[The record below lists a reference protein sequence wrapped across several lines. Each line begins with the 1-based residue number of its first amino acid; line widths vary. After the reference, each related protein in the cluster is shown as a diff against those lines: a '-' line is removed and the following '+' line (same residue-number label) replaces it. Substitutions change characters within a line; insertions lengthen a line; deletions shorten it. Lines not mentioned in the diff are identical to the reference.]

1 METINKYESVF
12 LESPRDESGI
22 LLNRCFDIVNNKLIP
37 FAVNP
42 NHIDAFHTLYEIHA
56 QDPKNFPNELHSWAW
71 SVSATDGLVEQS
83 SNVISAERTN
93 SSIIQFID
101 VSKSVK
107 QANTLFGQL
116 LDGLYL
122 GCPLV
127 GDQVLFSF
135 TQDKHNLGILCRK
148 NILDIASGTIKINN
162 QQYSIPVYQYSPN
175 RALSINYPKCMLVD
189 TVDLGVPATYV
200 LRPEKNILNALYIAI
215 YMAFACHKYQ
225 QTDIYQAYDNWPELE
240 STFNEAIVKQYK
252 TNVLFNLKR
261 IINCSTAKTKQLLD
275 LFINFVQPFF
285 PEPLTQD
292 MITSPDVY
300 TKLIS
305 SLKDIYSSSEK
316 LNKFLHGILLINSNI
331 INDLTQ
337 DESLISSNTS
347 TSPSPNSGI
356 SSSSNSTYGSGLGSS
371 SSSTYGSGHSSTS
384 NPDSYSNNYANA
396 ASDDLA
402 ATYQKDR
409 TLYSYNNSSED
420 KSTTTQS
427 SSVNSATSSNSELYQ
442 HENKGQ
448 SAAVESS
455 TSNQKQFNEDS
466 ITQDEGPINNSQASG
481 HDDIRES
488 TVATEQSSDN
498 KPLETNSTLSSVE
511 LTHSNSDVNAPAQ
524 KGSTIQNS
532 TPTAN
537 NSLSSIPNDG
547 ASIEEVPSR
556 DAQLSNQEEISTQE
570 PTASAHNST
579 SLSASKNTIESTSKS
594 ENESNGESKGESL
607 SASVSESE
615 NDSLDDTKIV
625 KSKART
631 ILRLRPKEGKESDT
645 EKTAYQSLAL
655 NYVSHEINRTAEH
668 SLRAVCANLNGSFAS
683 ENIISPLLSQML
695 TCYLTV
701 MHHYRIPVLLLGP
714 YKDHIVSSF
723 TYGAYQQG
731 YNQILLSDSFKSME
745 FEHAL
750 KNCRR
755 FAMVDNLFSPGY
767 SDNVVPLSK
776 EHSELGIYLS
786 YPFYSD
792 IQLQPKS
799 IFAYAMPL
807 ISEFF
812 IVNDLLTRYPS
823 YQGST
828 LYFSTKDLVSSA
840 TLNDTCMA
848 DYSNLGLSQLVL
860 NRTKYIL
867 GATTELMHYSLNNKI
882 FEIPG
887 VEYNYDS
894 LMANISLL
902 FGLAPLSLCLGRCE
916 LLNEALENDLIF
928 TEIRENLKPFCS

>member
-12 LESPRDESGI
+12 LESSKDESSI
-22 LLNRCFDIVNNKLIP
+22 TLNRCFDIINNKLVP

-42 NHIDAFHTLYEIHA
+42 NHIDAFHTQSVIYA
-56 QDPKNFPNELHSWAW
+56 QDSKNFPNELKTWAW
-71 SVSATDGLVEQS
+71 TVSTTDNWN
-83 SNVISAERTN
+83 SNIVSAERTN

-122 GCPLV
+122 GSPLV
-127 GDQVLFSF
+127 CDQILFSF
-135 TQDKHNLGILCRK
+135 TQDKYNLGILCRK
-148 NILDIASGTIKINN
+148 NILDIESGTIKINN
-162 QQYSIPVYQYSPN
+162 QQYSIPVYQYYPN
-175 RALSINYPKCMLVD
+175 RALSNIYPKCMLVD
-189 TVDLGVPATYV
+189 TIDLGVPLTYV
-200 LRPEKNILNALYIAI
+200 LRPEKTILNALYKAI
-215 YMAFACHKYQ
+215 YMAFVCHKYQ
-225 QTDIYQAYDNWPELE
+225 KTDIYQAYDNWPELDN
-240 STFNEAIVKQYK
+240 TFNEAVLKQYK
-252 TNVLFNLKR
+252 TDVLFNLKR

-285 PEPLTQD
+285 PEPLTQE

-300 TKLIS
+300 NQLLS
-305 SLKDIYSSSEK
+305 SLKDIYNSSEK

-337 DESLISSNTS
+337 DEYLISSS
-347 TSPSPNSGI
+347 TSYSPNSGT
-356 SSSSNSTYGSGLGSS
+356 SSNSTYGSGHGSS
-371 SSSTYGSGHSSTS
+371 SSHDSSSNSSSG
-384 NPDSYSNNYANA
+384 SYSNNYVSA
-396 ASDDLA
+396 ASDDIA
-402 ATYQKDR
+402 ATYQNNR

-420 KSTTTQS
+420 KSTTPQS
-427 SSVNSATSSNSELYQ
+427 GDLNPATSGNTEPYK
-442 HENKGQ
+442 HEAHSQ
-448 SAAVESS
+448 SADFESS
-455 TSNQKQFNEDS
+455 TSNQEQFHEDS
-466 ITQDEGPINNSQASG
+466 ITQDEAPIDNSQASC

-488 TVATEQSSDN
+488 TAATEQSSDN
-498 KPLETNSTLSSVE
+498 KPTDTNSSLDSAV
-511 LTHSNSDVNAPAQ
+511 LTNSNSDVNAPAQ

-547 ASIEEVPSR
+547 ASIEKVPSR

-570 PTASAHNST
+570 PTASSPNST
-579 SLSASKNTIESTSKS
+579 SLSASKNTIESASKS
-594 ENESNGESKGESL
+594 EN
-607 SASVSESE
+607 E

-631 ILRLRPKEGKESDT
+631 ILRLRPKEGKESKESDT

-701 MHHYRIPVLLLGP
+701 MHHYRIPLLLLGP

-755 FAMVDNLFSPGY
+755 FAVVDNLFSPGY
-767 SDNVVPLSK
+767 SDNVMPLSK

-812 IVNDLLTRYPS
+812 IVNDLVTRYPS

-828 LYFSTKDLVSSA
+828 MYFSTKDLVSSA
-840 TLNDTCMA
+840 TLNDSCMA
-848 DYSNLGLSQLVL
+848 DYSKLGLSQLVL
-860 NRTKYIL
+860 NRIKYIL
-867 GATTELMHYSLNNKI
+867 GATTELMHYSLTNKI
-882 FEIPG
+882 FEMPG

-902 FGLAPLSLCLGRCE
+902 FGLAPLSLCLGRSE

>member
-22 LLNRCFDIVNNKLIP
+22 LLNRCFDIVNNKLVP

-42 NHIDAFHTLYEIHA
+42 NHIDAFHTLSEIHA

-71 SVSATDGLVEQS
+71 SVSATDEWVEQS

-175 RALSINYPKCMLVD
+175 RALSNIYPKCMLVD

-225 QTDIYQAYDNWPELE
+225 QTDIYQSYDNWPELD

-252 TNVLFNLKR
+252 TDVLFNLKR

-275 LFINFVQPFF
+275 LFINFVKPFF

-337 DESLISSNTS
+337 DESLISTS
-347 TSPSPNSGI
+347 TSTSPNSGI
-356 SSSSNSTYGSGLGSS
+356 SSSSNSTYGSGHGSTSS
-371 SSSTYGSGHSSTS
+371 SG
-384 NPDSYSNNYANA
+384 SYSNTYANA

-427 SSVNSATSSNSELYQ
+427 SSVNSATSSNADLYQ
-442 HENKGQ
+442 HENNGQ
-448 SAAVESS
+448 AAAVESS
-455 TSNQKQFNEDS
+455 TSNQEQFNEDR

-488 TVATEQSSDN
+488 TAATEQSSDN
-498 KPLETNSTLSSVE
+498 KPTDTNSSLDSAV
-511 LTHSNSDVNAPAQ
+511 LTNSNSDVNAPAQ

-532 TPTAN
+532 PPTAN

-547 ASIEEVPSR
+547 ASIEKVPSR

-570 PTASAHNST
+570 PTASSPNST

-607 SASVSESE
+607 SASVSE
-615 NDSLDDTKIV
+615 NDSLDDNKIV

-631 ILRLRPKEGKESDT
+631 ILRLRPKEGKESKESDT

-655 NYVSHEINRTAEH
+655 NYVSHDINRTAEH

-701 MHHYRIPVLLLGP
+701 MHHYRIPLLLLGP

-767 SDNVVPLSK
+767 SDNVMPLSK

-786 YPFYSD
+786 YPFYHD

-812 IVNDLLTRYPS
+812 IVNDLLTRYPC

-828 LYFSTKDLVSSA
+828 MYFSTKDLVSSA
-840 TLNDTCMA
+840 TLNDACMA
-848 DYSNLGLSQLVL
+848 DYSKLGLSQLVL

-867 GATTELMHYSLNNKI
+867 GATTELMHYSLNNNI
-882 FEIPG
+882 FEPTDT
-887 VEYNYDS
+887 EYTSDS

-916 LLNEALENDLIF
+916 LLNEALDNDLIF

>member
-1 METINKYESVF
+1 M
-12 LESPRDESGI
+12 
-22 LLNRCFDIVNNKLIP
+22 
-37 FAVNP
+37 
-42 NHIDAFHTLYEIHA
+42 
-56 QDPKNFPNELHSWAW
+56 
-71 SVSATDGLVEQS
+71 
-83 SNVISAERTN
+83 
-93 SSIIQFID
+93 
-101 VSKSVK
+101 
-107 QANTLFGQL
+107 
-116 LDGLYL
+116 
-122 GCPLV
+122 
-127 GDQVLFSF
+127 
-135 TQDKHNLGILCRK
+135 CRK
-148 NILDIASGTIKINN
+148 NILDITSGTIKINN

-175 RALSINYPKCMLVD
+175 RALINHYPKCMLVD

-215 YMAFACHKYQ
+215 FMAFACHKYQ
-225 QTDIYQAYDNWPELE
+225 KTDIYQSYDNWPELD

-261 IINCSTAKTKQLLD
+261 IINCSTTKTKQLLD

-337 DESLISSNTS
+337 DESLISSSTS
-347 TSPSPNSGI
+347 TSPNSGI
-356 SSSSNSTYGSGLGSS
+356 SSSSSS
-371 SSSTYGSGHSSTS
+371 SYGSGHGSTS
-384 NPDSYSNNYANA
+384 SSGSYSNTYANA

-420 KSTTTQS
+420 KSTTIQS

-442 HENKGQ
+442 HENNGQ

-455 TSNQKQFNEDS
+455 ISNQSPNTEN
-466 ITQDEGPINNSQASG
+466 ITQDEASIDNSQASG
-481 HDDIRES
+481 HDDISES

-498 KPLETNSTLSSVE
+498 KPSYTAE
-511 LTHSNSDVNAPAQ
+511 LTHSNSDVNTPAQ
-524 KGSTIQNS
+524 KVSDSPNS
-532 TPTAN
+532 SPTAN
-537 NSLSSIPNDG
+537 NSSSSNPNDG
-547 ASIEEVPSR
+547 ASAEEIPSR
-556 DAQLSNQEEISTQE
+556 DAQLSNHEETSTQE
-570 PTASAHNST
+570 PTASAPNST

-607 SASVSESE
+607 SASVSMSE
-615 NDSLDDTKIV
+615 NENENASLDDNKIV

-631 ILRLRPKEGKESDT
+631 ILRLRPKESKESDT

-745 FEHAL
+745 FEQAL

-755 FAMVDNLFSPGY
+755 FAVVDNLFSPGY
-767 SDNVVPLSK
+767 SDNVMPLSK

-812 IVNDLLTRYPS
+812 IVNDLVTRYPS

-828 LYFSTKDLVSSA
+828 MYFSTKDLVSSA
-840 TLNDTCMA
+840 TLTESCMK
-848 DYSNLGLSQLVL
+848 DYSKLGLSQLAL

-867 GATTELMHYSLNNKI
+867 GATTELMHYSLNNNI
-882 FEIPG
+882 FEPTDT
-887 VEYNYDS
+887 EYTSDS

-902 FGLAPLSLCLGRCE
+902 FGLAPLSLCLGRSE

>member
-1 METINKYESVF
+1 MENINKYESVF
-12 LESPRDESGI
+12 LEGTKDESGI
-22 LLNRCFDIVNNKLIP
+22 TLNRYFDIINNKLVP

-42 NHIDAFHTLYEIHA
+42 NYLDAFHTLSVIQA
-56 QDPKNFPNELHSWAW
+56 QDAKNFPGTLKSWAW
-71 SVSATDGLVEQS
+71 SVSSTDAWKANIVS
-83 SNVISAERTN
+83 VERTN

-101 VSKSVK
+101 VSKSIK

-122 GCPLV
+122 GLPLV
-127 GDQVLFSF
+127 CDQVLFSF

-148 NILDIASGTIKINN
+148 NILDIESGTIKINN

-175 RALSINYPKCMLVD
+175 RALNSNYGKCMLVD

-215 YMAFACHKYQ
+215 FMAFACHKYQ
-225 QTDIYQAYDNWPELE
+225 KTDIYQSYDNWPELD

-252 TNVLFNLKR
+252 TDVLFNLKR

-337 DESLISSNTS
+337 DESLISSS
-347 TSPSPNSGI
+347 T
-356 SSSSNSTYGSGLGSS
+356 SSSSNSTYGSG
-371 SSSTYGSGHSSTS
+371 HSSTS
-384 NPDSYSNNYANA
+384 SSGSYSNTYANA

-420 KSTTTQS
+420 KNTTSQS
-427 SSVNSATSSNSELYQ
+427 SSLNSATSSNSELYQ
-442 HENKGQ
+442 HENNGQ
-448 SAAVESS
+448 AAAVESS
-455 TSNQKQFNEDS
+455 NSNQSPNTES
-466 ITQDEGPINNSQASG
+466 ITQDEAPIDNSQDSSQY
-481 HDDIRES
+481 DISES

-498 KPLETNSTLSSVE
+498 KPSYTAE
-511 LTHSNSDVNAPAQ
+511 LTHINSDANSPAQ
-524 KGSTIQNS
+524 NDSASPNS
-532 TPTAN
+532 ASTAN
-537 NSLSSIPNDG
+537 NSFNSSDNDG
-547 ASIEEVPSR
+547 ASVEEESSP
-556 DAQLSNQEEISTQE
+556 DAKLSNHEELSTQD
-570 PTASAHNST
+570 PIASATNTT
-579 SLSASKNTIESTSKS
+579 SLSASE
-594 ENESNGESKGESL
+594 
-607 SASVSESE
+607 SESE
-615 NDSLDDTKIV
+615 SESASLDDTKIV

-655 NYVSHEINRTAEH
+655 NYVSHEINRTAEN

-695 TCYLTV
+695 ACYLTV

-755 FAMVDNLFSPGY
+755 FAVVDNLFSPGY
-767 SDNVVPLSK
+767 SDNVMPLSK

-812 IVNDLLTRYPS
+812 IVNDLVTRYPS

-828 LYFSTKDLVSSA
+828 MYFSTKDLVSSA
-840 TLNDTCMA
+840 TLNDACMA
-848 DYSNLGLSQLVL
+848 DYSKLGLSQLVL

-867 GATTELMHYSLNNKI
+867 GATTELMHYSLNNNV
-882 FEIPG
+882 FEPTDT
-887 VEYNYDS
+887 EYTYDS

-916 LLNEALENDLIF
+916 LLNEALDNDLIF
-928 TEIRENLKPFCS
+928 TEIRDNLKPFCS

>member
-22 LLNRCFDIVNNKLIP
+22 LLNRCFDIVNNKLVP

-42 NHIDAFHTLYEIHA
+42 NHIDAFHTLSEIHA

-71 SVSATDGLVEQS
+71 SVSATDEWVEQS

-189 TVDLGVPATYV
+189 TVDLGIPATYV

-225 QTDIYQAYDNWPELE
+225 KTDIYQAYDNWPELE
-240 STFNEAIVKQYK
+240 STFNEAIAKQYK

-285 PEPLTQD
+285 PEPLTPE

-300 TKLIS
+300 NQLLS

-337 DESLISSNTS
+337 DESLISSSTSTSQS

-356 SSSSNSTYGSGLGSS
+356 GSS
-371 SSSTYGSGHSSTS
+371 SSSSYGSGHGATSSS
-384 NPDSYSNNYANA
+384 GSYSNTYANA

-427 SSVNSATSSNSELYQ
+427 SSVNSATSSNADLYQ
-442 HENKGQ
+442 HENNGQ

-455 TSNQKQFNEDS
+455 NSNQSPNTES
-466 ITQDEGPINNSQASG
+466 ITQDEASIDNSQASG
-481 HDDIRES
+481 LDDIRES

-498 KPLETNSTLSSVE
+498 KPTDTNSSLDSAV
-511 LTHSNSDVNAPAQ
+511 LTNSNSDVNAPAH

-537 NSLSSIPNDG
+537 NSLSTIPNDG
-547 ASIEEVPSR
+547 ASIEELPSR

-570 PTASAHNST
+570 PIASAPNTT
-579 SLSASKNTIESTSKS
+579 SLSASTNTIENASKS
-594 ENESNGESKGESL
+594 ENESKGESKGESL
-607 SASVSESE
+607 SE

-631 ILRLRPKEGKESDT
+631 ILRLRPKEGKESKESDT

-655 NYVSHEINRTAEH
+655 NYVSHDINRTAEH

-701 MHHYRIPVLLLGP
+701 MHHYRIPLLLLGP

-755 FAMVDNLFSPGY
+755 FAVVDNLFSPGY
-767 SDNVVPLSK
+767 SDNVMPLSK

-812 IVNDLLTRYPS
+812 IVNDLVTRYPS

-828 LYFSTKDLVSSA
+828 MYFSTKDLVSSA
-840 TLNDTCMA
+840 TLNDACMA
-848 DYSNLGLSQLVL
+848 DYSKLGLSQLVL

-867 GATTELMHYSLNNKI
+867 GATTELMHYSLNNNV
-882 FEIPG
+882 FEPTDT
-887 VEYNYDS
+887 EYTYDS

-902 FGLAPLSLCLGRCE
+902 FGLAPLSLCLGRSE

>member
-12 LESPRDESGI
+12 LEGTKDESGI
-22 LLNRCFDIVNNKLIP
+22 TLNRYFDIINNKLVP

-42 NHIDAFHTLYEIHA
+42 NYLDAFHTRSVIYA
-56 QDPKNFPNELHSWAW
+56 QDSKNFPNELKTWAW
-71 SVSATDGLVEQS
+71 TVSSTDNWDEQS
-83 SNVISAERTN
+83 SNIISTERTN

-101 VSKSVK
+101 VSKSAT

-135 TQDKHNLGILCRK
+135 TQEKHNLGILCRK

-175 RALSINYPKCMLVD
+175 RALINHYPKCMLVD

-215 YMAFACHKYQ
+215 FMAFACHKYQ
-225 QTDIYQAYDNWPELE
+225 KTDIYQSYDNWPELD

-252 TNVLFNLKR
+252 TDVLFNLKR
-261 IINCSTAKTKQLLD
+261 IINCSTTKTKQLLD

-337 DESLISSNTS
+337 DESLISSS
-347 TSPSPNSGI
+347 TSPNSGI
-356 SSSSNSTYGSGLGSS
+356 SSSSNSTYGSGHGSSSSSSSS

-384 NPDSYSNNYANA
+384 SSGSYSNTYTNA
-396 ASDDLA
+396 ASDNLA

-409 TLYSYNNSSED
+409 TLYSYNNSSKD
-420 KSTTTQS
+420 KNTTSQS
-427 SSVNSATSSNSELYQ
+427 IPLNSATSGNSEPYQ
-442 HENKGQ
+442 HENNGQ
-448 SAAVESS
+448 AAAVESS
-455 TSNQKQFNEDS
+455 NSNQSPNTES
-466 ITQDEGPINNSQASG
+466 ITQDEAPIDNSQDSSQY
-481 HDDIRES
+481 DISES

-498 KPLETNSTLSSVE
+498 KPSYTAE
-511 LTHSNSDVNAPAQ
+511 LTHSNSDANSPAQ
-524 KGSTIQNS
+524 NDSASPNS
-532 TPTAN
+532 ASTAN
-537 NSLSSIPNDG
+537 NSFNSSDNDG
-547 ASIEEVPSR
+547 ASVEEESSP
-556 DAQLSNQEEISTQE
+556 DAKLSNHEELSTQD
-570 PTASAHNST
+570 PIASATNTT
-579 SLSASKNTIESTSKS
+579 SLSASE
-594 ENESNGESKGESL
+594 
-607 SASVSESE
+607 SESE
-615 NDSLDDTKIV
+615 SASLDDTKIV

-701 MHHYRIPVLLLGP
+701 VHHYRIPVLLLGP

-767 SDNVVPLSK
+767 SDNVMPLSK

-786 YPFYSD
+786 YPFYHD

-812 IVNDLLTRYPS
+812 IVNDLVTRYPS

-828 LYFSTKDLVSSA
+828 MYFSTKDLVSSA
-840 TLNDTCMA
+840 TLTESCMK
-848 DYSNLGLSQLVL
+848 DYSKLGLSQLVL

-867 GATTELMHYSLNNKI
+867 GATTELMHYSLNNNI
-882 FEIPG
+882 FEPTDT
-887 VEYNYDS
+887 EYTSDS

-916 LLNEALENDLIF
+916 LLNEALDNDLIF
-928 TEIRENLKPFCS
+928 TEIRDNLKPFCS

>member
-22 LLNRCFDIVNNKLIP
+22 LLNRCFDIVNNKLVP

-42 NHIDAFHTLYEIHA
+42 NHIDAFHTLSEIHA

-71 SVSATDGLVEQS
+71 SVSATDEWVEQS

-175 RALSINYPKCMLVD
+175 RALSNIYPKCMLVD

-225 QTDIYQAYDNWPELE
+225 KTDIYQAYDNWPELE
-240 STFNEAIVKQYK
+240 STFNEAIAKQYK

-261 IINCSTAKTKQLLD
+261 IINCSTTKTKQLLD

-285 PEPLTQD
+285 PEPLTPE

-300 TKLIS
+300 NQLLS

-337 DESLISSNTS
+337 DESLISSSTSQS

-356 SSSSNSTYGSGLGSS
+356 GSS
-371 SSSTYGSGHSSTS
+371 SSSSYGSGHGATSSS
-384 NPDSYSNNYANA
+384 GSYSNTYANA

-427 SSVNSATSSNSELYQ
+427 SSVNSATSSNADLYQ
-442 HENKGQ
+442 HENNGQ

-455 TSNQKQFNEDS
+455 NSNQSPNTES
-466 ITQDEGPINNSQASG
+466 ITQDEASIDNSQASG
-481 HDDIRES
+481 LDDIRES

-498 KPLETNSTLSSVE
+498 KPTDTNSSLDSAV
-511 LTHSNSDVNAPAQ
+511 LTNSNSDVNAPAH

-537 NSLSSIPNDG
+537 NSLSTIPNDG
-547 ASIEEVPSR
+547 ASIEELPSR

-570 PTASAHNST
+570 PIASAPNTT
-579 SLSASKNTIESTSKS
+579 SLSASTNTIENASKS
-594 ENESNGESKGESL
+594 ENESKGESKGESL
-607 SASVSESE
+607 SE

-631 ILRLRPKEGKESDT
+631 ILRLRPKEGKESKESDT

-655 NYVSHEINRTAEH
+655 NYVSHDINRTAEH

-701 MHHYRIPVLLLGP
+701 MHHYRIPLLLLGP

-767 SDNVVPLSK
+767 SDNVMPLSK

-812 IVNDLLTRYPS
+812 IVNDLVTRYPS

-828 LYFSTKDLVSSA
+828 MYFSTKELVSSA
-840 TLNDTCMA
+840 TLNDACMA
-848 DYSNLGLSQLVL
+848 DYSKLGLSQLVL

-867 GATTELMHYSLNNKI
+867 GATTELMHYSLNNNV
-882 FEIPG
+882 FEPTDT
-887 VEYNYDS
+887 EYTYDS

-902 FGLAPLSLCLGRCE
+902 FGLAPLSLCLGRSE

>member
-22 LLNRCFDIVNNKLIP
+22 LLNRCFDIVNNKLVP

-42 NHIDAFHTLYEIHA
+42 NHIDAFHTLSEIHA

-71 SVSATDGLVEQS
+71 SVSATDELVEQS
-83 SNVISAERTN
+83 SNVIRAERTN

-225 QTDIYQAYDNWPELE
+225 KTDIYQAYDNWPELE
-240 STFNEAIVKQYK
+240 STFNEAIAKQYK

-285 PEPLTQD
+285 PEPLTPE

-337 DESLISSNTS
+337 DESLISSSTSTSQS

-356 SSSSNSTYGSGLGSS
+356 GSS
-371 SSSTYGSGHSSTS
+371 SSSSYGSGHGATSSS
-384 NPDSYSNNYANA
+384 GSYSNTYANA

-427 SSVNSATSSNSELYQ
+427 SSVNSATSSNADLYQ
-442 HENKGQ
+442 HENNGQ

-455 TSNQKQFNEDS
+455 NSNQSPNTES
-466 ITQDEGPINNSQASG
+466 ITQDEASIDNSQASG
-481 HDDIRES
+481 LDDIRES

-498 KPLETNSTLSSVE
+498 KPTDTNSSLDSAV
-511 LTHSNSDVNAPAQ
+511 LTNSNSDVNAPAQ

-537 NSLSSIPNDG
+537 NSLSTIPNDG
-547 ASIEEVPSR
+547 ASIEELPSR

-570 PTASAHNST
+570 PIASAPNTT
-579 SLSASKNTIESTSKS
+579 SLSASTNTIENASKS
-594 ENESNGESKGESL
+594 ENESKGESKGESL
-607 SASVSESE
+607 SE

-631 ILRLRPKEGKESDT
+631 ILRLRPKEGKESKESDT

-701 MHHYRIPVLLLGP
+701 MHHYRIPLLLLGP

-755 FAMVDNLFSPGY
+755 FAVVDNLFSPGY
-767 SDNVVPLSK
+767 SDNVMPLSK

-812 IVNDLLTRYPS
+812 IVNDLVTRYPS

-828 LYFSTKDLVSSA
+828 MYFSTKDLVSSA
-840 TLNDTCMA
+840 TLNDACMA
-848 DYSNLGLSQLVL
+848 DYSKLGLSQLVL

-867 GATTELMHYSLNNKI
+867 GATTELMHYSLNNNV
-882 FEIPG
+882 FEPTDT
-887 VEYNYDS
+887 EYTYDS

-902 FGLAPLSLCLGRCE
+902 FGLAPLSLCLGRSE

>member
-22 LLNRCFDIVNNKLIP
+22 LLNRCFDIVNNKLVP

-42 NHIDAFHTLYEIHA
+42 NHIDAFHTLSEIHA

-71 SVSATDGLVEQS
+71 SVSATDEWVEQS

-175 RALSINYPKCMLVD
+175 RALSNIYPKCMLVD

-225 QTDIYQAYDNWPELE
+225 KTDIYQAYDNWPELE
-240 STFNEAIVKQYK
+240 STFNEAIAKQYK

-261 IINCSTAKTKQLLD
+261 IINCSTTKTKQLLD

-285 PEPLTQD
+285 PEPLTPE

-300 TKLIS
+300 NQLLS

-337 DESLISSNTS
+337 DESLISSSSSTSQS

-356 SSSSNSTYGSGLGSS
+356 GSS
-371 SSSTYGSGHSSTS
+371 SSSSYGSGHGSTS
-384 NPDSYSNNYANA
+384 SSGSYSNTYANA

-427 SSVNSATSSNSELYQ
+427 SSVNSATSSNADLYQ
-442 HENKGQ
+442 HENNGQ

-455 TSNQKQFNEDS
+455 NSNQSPNTES
-466 ITQDEGPINNSQASG
+466 ITQDEASIDNSQASG
-481 HDDIRES
+481 LDDIRES

-498 KPLETNSTLSSVE
+498 KPTDTNSSLDSAV
-511 LTHSNSDVNAPAQ
+511 LTNSNSDVNAPAH

-537 NSLSSIPNDG
+537 NSLSTIPNDG
-547 ASIEEVPSR
+547 ASIEELPSR

-570 PTASAHNST
+570 PIASAPNTT
-579 SLSASKNTIESTSKS
+579 SLSASTNTIENASKS
-594 ENESNGESKGESL
+594 ENESKGESKGESL
-607 SASVSESE
+607 SE

-631 ILRLRPKEGKESDT
+631 ILRLRPKEGKESKESDT

-655 NYVSHEINRTAEH
+655 NYVSHDINRTAEH

-701 MHHYRIPVLLLGP
+701 MHHYRIPLLLLGP

-767 SDNVVPLSK
+767 SDNVMPLSK

-812 IVNDLLTRYPS
+812 IVNDLVTRYPS

-828 LYFSTKDLVSSA
+828 MYFSTKDLVSSA
-840 TLNDTCMA
+840 TLNDACMA
-848 DYSNLGLSQLVL
+848 DYSKLGLSQLVL

-867 GATTELMHYSLNNKI
+867 GATTELMHYSLNNNV
-882 FEIPG
+882 FEPTDT
-887 VEYNYDS
+887 EYTYDS

-902 FGLAPLSLCLGRCE
+902 FGLAPLSLCLGRSE

>member
-22 LLNRCFDIVNNKLIP
+22 LLNRCFDIVNNKLVP

-42 NHIDAFHTLYEIHA
+42 NHIDAFHTLSEIHA

-71 SVSATDGLVEQS
+71 SVSATDELVEQS

-175 RALSINYPKCMLVD
+175 RALSNIYPKCMLVD

-225 QTDIYQAYDNWPELE
+225 QTDIYQAFDNWPELE
-240 STFNEAIVKQYK
+240 STFNEAILKQYK

-285 PEPLTQD
+285 PEPLTPE

-337 DESLISSNTS
+337 DESLISFSTSQSTSQSTS
-347 TSPSPNSGI
+347 TSTSTSTSPNSGI
-356 SSSSNSTYGSGLGSS
+356 SSSSNATC
-371 SSSTYGSGHSSTS
+371 GSGHSSS
-384 NPDSYSNNYANA
+384 YSSGSYSNTYANA

-409 TLYSYNNSSED
+409 TLYSYNNSSKD

-427 SSVNSATSSNSELYQ
+427 SSVNSATSGYAEPYQ
-442 HENKGQ
+442 HENNGQ
-448 SAAVESS
+448 AAAVESS
-455 TSNQKQFNEDS
+455 NSNQSPNTES
-466 ITQDEGPINNSQASG
+466 ITQDEAPIDNSQDSSQY
-481 HDDIRES
+481 DISES

-498 KPLETNSTLSSVE
+498 KPSYTAE
-511 LTHSNSDVNAPAQ
+511 LTHSNSDANSPAQ
-524 KGSTIQNS
+524 NDSASPNS
-532 TPTAN
+532 ASTAN
-537 NSLSSIPNDG
+537 NSFNSSDNDG
-547 ASIEEVPSR
+547 ASVEEESGP
-556 DAQLSNQEEISTQE
+556 DAKLSNHEELSTQE
-570 PTASAHNST
+570 PIASATNTT
-579 SLSASKNTIESTSKS
+579 SLSASE
-594 ENESNGESKGESL
+594 
-607 SASVSESE
+607 SESE
-615 NDSLDDTKIV
+615 SLDDSKIV

-645 EKTAYQSLAL
+645 EKTAYQSLAI
-655 NYVSHEINRTAEH
+655 NYVSHDINRTAEH

-701 MHHYRIPVLLLGP
+701 MHHYRIPLLLLGP

-745 FEHAL
+745 FEQAL

-767 SDNVVPLSK
+767 SDNVMPLSK

-786 YPFYSD
+786 YPFYHD
-792 IQLQPKS
+792 LQLQPKS

-828 LYFSTKDLVSSA
+828 MYFSTKDLVSSA
-840 TLNDTCMA
+840 TLTESCMK
-848 DYSNLGLSQLVL
+848 DYSKLGLSQLVL

-867 GATTELMHYSLNNKI
+867 GATTELMHYSLTNKI
-882 FEIPG
+882 FEMPG

-902 FGLAPLSLCLGRCE
+902 FGLAPLSLCLGRSE

>member
-12 LESPRDESGI
+12 LESPRDELGI
-22 LLNRCFDIVNNKLIP
+22 LLNRCFDIVNNKLVP

-42 NHIDAFHTLYEIHA
+42 NHIDAFHTLSVIHA

-71 SVSATDGLVEQS
+71 SVSATDEWVEQN

-175 RALSINYPKCMLVD
+175 RALSNIYPKCMLVD

-225 QTDIYQAYDNWPELE
+225 QTDIYQAFDNWPELD

-252 TNVLFNLKR
+252 TDVLFNLKR

-275 LFINFVQPFF
+275 LFINFVQPFV
-285 PEPLTQD
+285 PEPLTQY

-331 INDLTQ
+331 ITDLTQ
-337 DESLISSNTS
+337 DKSLI
-347 TSPSPNSGI
+347 
-356 SSSSNSTYGSGLGSS
+356 S

-384 NPDSYSNNYANA
+384 SSDSYSNAYANA

-420 KSTTTQS
+420 KNTTTQS
-427 SSVNSATSSNSELYQ
+427 GDLNPTTSSNTAPYQ
-442 HENKGQ
+442 HEAHSQ
-448 SAAVESS
+448 SADFESS
-455 TSNQKQFNEDS
+455 TTNQEPFNEDS
-466 ITQDEGPINNSQASG
+466 ITQDEATINNSQASG
-481 HDDIRES
+481 HDDILES
-488 TVATEQSSDN
+488 TAATEQSSNN
-498 KPLETNSTLSSVE
+498 KPTDTNSSLDSAALSN
-511 LTHSNSDVNAPAQ
+511 SNSDVNAPAQ
-524 KGSTIQNS
+524 KVSASPNS
-532 TPTAN
+532 IPTAN

-570 PTASAHNST
+570 PTASAPNST
-579 SLSASKNTIESTSKS
+579 SLSASKNTIESASKS
-594 ENESNGESKGESL
+594 ENESKGEIQ
-607 SASVSESE
+607 SESLNASMSE
-615 NDSLDDTKIV
+615 NESLDDTKIV

-631 ILRLRPKEGKESDT
+631 ILRLRPKEGKESKESDT

-655 NYVSHEINRTAEH
+655 NYVSHDINRTAEH

-745 FEHAL
+745 FEQAL

-755 FAMVDNLFSPGY
+755 FAMADNLFSPGY
-767 SDNVVPLSK
+767 SDNVMPLSK

-812 IVNDLLTRYPS
+812 IVNDLVTRYPS

-828 LYFSTKDLVSSA
+828 MYFSTKDLVSSA
-840 TLNDTCMA
+840 TLNDACMA
-848 DYSNLGLSQLVL
+848 DYSKLGLSQLVL

-867 GATTELMHYSLNNKI
+867 GATTELMHHSLNNKI
-882 FEIPG
+882 FDMPG

-928 TEIRENLKPFCS
+928 TEIRDNLKPFCS

>member
-22 LLNRCFDIVNNKLIP
+22 LLNRCFDIVNNKLVP

-42 NHIDAFHTLYEIHA
+42 NHIDAFHTLSEIHA

-71 SVSATDGLVEQS
+71 SVSATDEWVEQS

-175 RALSINYPKCMLVD
+175 RALSNIYPKCMLVD

-225 QTDIYQAYDNWPELE
+225 KTDIYQTYDNWPELE
-240 STFNEAIVKQYK
+240 STFNEAIAKQYK

-285 PEPLTQD
+285 PEPLTPE

-337 DESLISSNTS
+337 DESLISSSTS
-347 TSPSPNSGI
+347 TSTSPNSGI
-356 SSSSNSTYGSGLGSS
+356 SSSSSS
-371 SSSTYGSGHSSTS
+371 SSSSSYGSGHGSTS
-384 NPDSYSNNYANA
+384 SSGSYSNTYANA

-427 SSVNSATSSNSELYQ
+427 SSVNSATSGYAEPYQ
-442 HENKGQ
+442 HENNGQ
-448 SAAVESS
+448 AAAVESS
-455 TSNQKQFNEDS
+455 TSNQEPFNEDS

-488 TVATEQSSDN
+488 TAATEQSSDN
-498 KPLETNSTLSSVE
+498 KPTDTNSSLDSAV
-511 LTHSNSDVNAPAQ
+511 LTNSNSDVNAPAQ

-547 ASIEEVPSR
+547 ASIEKVPSR

-570 PTASAHNST
+570 PTAISPNST
-579 SLSASKNTIESTSKS
+579 SLSASKNTIESASKS
-594 ENESNGESKGESL
+594 EN
-607 SASVSESE
+607 E

-631 ILRLRPKEGKESDT
+631 ILRLRPKEGKESKESDT

-701 MHHYRIPVLLLGP
+701 MHHYRIPLLLLGP

-731 YNQILLSDSFKSME
+731 YNQILLSDCFKSME

-767 SDNVVPLSK
+767 SDNVMPLSK

-786 YPFYSD
+786 YPFYHD

-812 IVNDLLTRYPS
+812 IVNDLLTRYPC

-828 LYFSTKDLVSSA
+828 MYFSTKDLVSSA
-840 TLNDTCMA
+840 TLNDACMA
-848 DYSNLGLSQLVL
+848 DYSKLGLSQLVL

-867 GATTELMHYSLNNKI
+867 GATTELMHHSLNNNI
-882 FEIPG
+882 FEPKDT
-887 VEYNYDS
+887 EYTSDS

-916 LLNEALENDLIF
+916 LLNEALDNDLIF
-928 TEIRENLKPFCS
+928 TEIRDNLKPFCS

>member
-22 LLNRCFDIVNNKLIP
+22 LLNRCFDIVNNKLVP

-42 NHIDAFHTLYEIHA
+42 NHIDAFHTLSEIHA

-71 SVSATDGLVEQS
+71 SVSATDEWVEQS

-175 RALSINYPKCMLVD
+175 RALSNIYPKCMLVD

-225 QTDIYQAYDNWPELE
+225 KTDIYQAYDNWPELE
-240 STFNEAIVKQYK
+240 STFNEAIAKQYK

-300 TKLIS
+300 NQLLS

-337 DESLISSNTS
+337 DESLISTS
-347 TSPSPNSGI
+347 TSPNSGI
-356 SSSSNSTYGSGLGSS
+356 SSS

-384 NPDSYSNNYANA
+384 SSGSYSNTYTNA

-427 SSVNSATSSNSELYQ
+427 SSVNSATSGYAEPYQ
-442 HENKGQ
+442 HENNGQ
-448 SAAVESS
+448 AAAVESS
-455 TSNQKQFNEDS
+455 TSNQEPFNEDS

-488 TVATEQSSDN
+488 TAATEQSSDN
-498 KPLETNSTLSSVE
+498 KPTDTNSSLDSAV
-511 LTHSNSDVNAPAQ
+511 LTNSNSDVNAPAQ
-524 KGSTIQNS
+524 KVSTIQNS

-570 PTASAHNST
+570 PTASAPNST
-579 SLSASKNTIESTSKS
+579 SLSASKNTIENASKS
-594 ENESNGESKGESL
+594 ESL
-607 SASVSESE
+607 SASVSE

-631 ILRLRPKEGKESDT
+631 ILRLRPKEGKESKESDT

-745 FEHAL
+745 FEQAL

-767 SDNVVPLSK
+767 SDNVMPLSK

-812 IVNDLLTRYPS
+812 IVNDILTRYPS

-828 LYFSTKDLVSSA
+828 MYFSTKDLVSSA
-840 TLNDTCMA
+840 TLNDACMA
-848 DYSNLGLSQLVL
+848 DYSKLGLSQLVL

-867 GATTELMHYSLNNKI
+867 GATTELIHHSLNNNI
-882 FEIPG
+882 FEPTDT
-887 VEYNYDS
+887 EYTSDS

-928 TEIRENLKPFCS
+928 NEIRENLKPFCS

>member
-22 LLNRCFDIVNNKLIP
+22 LLNRCFDIVNNKLVP

-42 NHIDAFHTLYEIHA
+42 NHIDAFHTLSEIHA

-71 SVSATDGLVEQS
+71 SVSATDELVEQS

-175 RALSINYPKCMLVD
+175 RALSNIYPKCMLVD

-225 QTDIYQAYDNWPELE
+225 KTDIYQTYDNWPELE
-240 STFNEAIVKQYK
+240 STFNEAIAKQYK

-285 PEPLTQD
+285 PEPLTPE

-337 DESLISSNTS
+337 DESLISSSTS
-347 TSPSPNSGI
+347 TSTSPNSGI
-356 SSSSNSTYGSGLGSS
+356 SSSSNSTYGSGHGSS
-371 SSSTYGSGHSSTS
+371 SSSSSSYGSGHGSTS
-384 NPDSYSNNYANA
+384 SSGSYSNTYANA

-427 SSVNSATSSNSELYQ
+427 SSVNSATSGYAEPYQ
-442 HENKGQ
+442 HENNGQ
-448 SAAVESS
+448 AAAVESS
-455 TSNQKQFNEDS
+455 TSNQEPFNEDS

-488 TVATEQSSDN
+488 TAATEQSSDN
-498 KPLETNSTLSSVE
+498 KPTDTNSSLDSAV
-511 LTHSNSDVNAPAQ
+511 LTNSNSDVNAPAQ

-547 ASIEEVPSR
+547 ASIEKVPSR

-570 PTASAHNST
+570 PTAISPNST
-579 SLSASKNTIESTSKS
+579 SLSASKNTIESASKS
-594 ENESNGESKGESL
+594 EN
-607 SASVSESE
+607 E

-631 ILRLRPKEGKESDT
+631 ILRLRPKEGKESKESDT

-701 MHHYRIPVLLLGP
+701 MHHYRIPLLLLGP

-731 YNQILLSDSFKSME
+731 YNQILLSDCFKSME

-767 SDNVVPLSK
+767 SDNVMPLSK

-786 YPFYSD
+786 YPFYHD

-812 IVNDLLTRYPS
+812 IVNDLLTRYPC

-828 LYFSTKDLVSSA
+828 MYFSTKDLVSSA
-840 TLNDTCMA
+840 TLNDACMA
-848 DYSNLGLSQLVL
+848 DYSKLGLSQLVL

-867 GATTELMHYSLNNKI
+867 GATTELMHHSLNNNI
-882 FEIPG
+882 FEPKDT
-887 VEYNYDS
+887 EYTSDS

-916 LLNEALENDLIF
+916 LLNEALDNDLIF
-928 TEIRENLKPFCS
+928 TEIRDNLKPFCS

>member
-22 LLNRCFDIVNNKLIP
+22 LLNRCFDIVNNKLVP

-42 NHIDAFHTLYEIHA
+42 NHIDAFHTLSEIHA

-71 SVSATDGLVEQS
+71 NVSATDEWVEQS

-175 RALSINYPKCMLVD
+175 RALSNIYPKCMLVD

-225 QTDIYQAYDNWPELE
+225 KTDIYQSYDNWPELD

-252 TNVLFNLKR
+252 TDVLFNLKR

-275 LFINFVQPFF
+275 LFINFVKPFF
-285 PEPLTQD
+285 PEPLTPE

-331 INDLTQ
+331 INDLNQ
-337 DESLISSNTS
+337 DESLISSS

-356 SSSSNSTYGSGLGSS
+356 SSSSNATC
-371 SSSTYGSGHSSTS
+371 GSGHSSS
-384 NPDSYSNNYANA
+384 SSSGSYSNTSANA
-396 ASDDLA
+396 ASDNLA

-427 SSVNSATSSNSELYQ
+427 GVLTPATSSSSELY
-442 HENKGQ
+442 HHHDNGQ
-448 SAAVESS
+448 AVAVESS
-455 TSNQKQFNEDS
+455 TSNQEQFNEDS

-488 TVATEQSSDN
+488 TAATEQSSDN
-498 KPLETNSTLSSVE
+498 KPTDTNSSLDSAV
-511 LTHSNSDVNAPAQ
+511 LTNSNSDVNAPAQ

-547 ASIEEVPSR
+547 ASIEAVPSR

-570 PTASAHNST
+570 PTASEPNST
-579 SLSASKNTIESTSKS
+579 SLSASKNTIESTSK
-594 ENESNGESKGESL
+594 
-607 SASVSESE
+607 SE

-631 ILRLRPKEGKESDT
+631 ILRLRPKEGKESKESDT

-701 MHHYRIPVLLLGP
+701 MHHYRIPLLLLGP

-755 FAMVDNLFSPGY
+755 FAVVDNLFSPGY
-767 SDNVVPLSK
+767 SDNVMPLSK

-786 YPFYSD
+786 YPFYHD

-812 IVNDLLTRYPS
+812 IVNDLLTRYPC

-828 LYFSTKDLVSSA
+828 MYFSTKELVSSA
-840 TLNDTCMA
+840 TLNDSCMA
-848 DYSNLGLSQLVL
+848 DYSKLGLSQLVL
-860 NRTKYIL
+860 NRIKYIL
-867 GATTELMHYSLNNKI
+867 GATTELMHYSLNNNI
-882 FEIPG
+882 FEPTDT
-887 VEYNYDS
+887 EYTSDS

-902 FGLAPLSLCLGRCE
+902 FGLAPLSLCLGRSE

-928 TEIRENLKPFCS
+928 NEIRENLKPFCS

>member
-22 LLNRCFDIVNNKLIP
+22 LLNRCFDIVNNKLVP

-42 NHIDAFHTLYEIHA
+42 NHIDAFHTLSEIHA

-71 SVSATDGLVEQS
+71 SVSATDEWVEQS

-189 TVDLGVPATYV
+189 TVDLGIPATYV

-225 QTDIYQAYDNWPELE
+225 KTDIYQAYDNWPELE
-240 STFNEAIVKQYK
+240 STFNEAIAKQYK

-285 PEPLTQD
+285 PEPLTPE

-300 TKLIS
+300 NQLLS

-337 DESLISSNTS
+337 DESLISSSTS
-347 TSPSPNSGI
+347 TSQSTSPSPSPNSGI
-356 SSSSNSTYGSGLGSS
+356 GSS
-371 SSSTYGSGHSSTS
+371 SSSSYGSGHGATSSS
-384 NPDSYSNNYANA
+384 GSYSNTYANA

-427 SSVNSATSSNSELYQ
+427 SSVNSATSSNADLYQ
-442 HENKGQ
+442 HENNGQ
-448 SAAVESS
+448 AAAVESN
-455 TSNQKQFNEDS
+455 TSNQEQFNEDS

-488 TVATEQSSDN
+488 TAATEQSSDN
-498 KPLETNSTLSSVE
+498 KPTDTNSSLDSAV
-511 LTHSNSDVNAPAQ
+511 LTNSNSDVNAPAH

-547 ASIEEVPSR
+547 ASIEKVPSR

-570 PTASAHNST
+570 PTASAPNST
-579 SLSASKNTIESTSKS
+579 SLSASKNTIESASKS
-594 ENESNGESKGESL
+594 ENESNGESL
-607 SASVSESE
+607 SASVSENE
-615 NDSLDDTKIV
+615 SLDDTKIV

-631 ILRLRPKEGKESDT
+631 ILRLRPKESKESDT
-645 EKTAYQSLAL
+645 EKTAYQSLAF

-701 MHHYRIPVLLLGP
+701 MHHYRIPLLLLGP

-745 FEHAL
+745 FEQAL

-767 SDNVVPLSK
+767 SDNVMPLSK

-812 IVNDLLTRYPS
+812 IVNDLVTRYPS

-828 LYFSTKDLVSSA
+828 MYFSTKDLVSSA
-840 TLNDTCMA
+840 TLTESCMK
-848 DYSNLGLSQLVL
+848 DYSKLGLSQLVL

-867 GATTELMHYSLNNKI
+867 GATTELMHHSLNNNI
-882 FEIPG
+882 FEPKDT
-887 VEYNYDS
+887 EYTYDS

-902 FGLAPLSLCLGRCE
+902 FGLAPLSLCLGRSE
-916 LLNEALENDLIF
+916 LLNEALDNDLIF
-928 TEIRENLKPFCS
+928 TEIRDNLKPFCS

>member
-1 METINKYESVF
+1 MENINKYESVF
-12 LESPRDESGI
+12 LEGTKDESGI
-22 LLNRCFDIVNNKLIP
+22 TLNRYFDIINNKLVP

-42 NHIDAFHTLYEIHA
+42 NYLDAFHTLSVIQA
-56 QDPKNFPNELHSWAW
+56 QDAKNFPGTLKSWAW
-71 SVSATDGLVEQS
+71 IVSTSDAWKPNIVSV
-83 SNVISAERTN
+83 ERTN

-101 VSKSVK
+101 VSKSIK

-116 LDGLYL
+116 LDGFYL

-127 GDQVLFSF
+127 CDQVLFSF
-135 TQDKHNLGILCRK
+135 TQEKHNLGILCRK
-148 NILDIASGTIKINN
+148 NILDITSGTIKINN

-175 RALSINYPKCMLVD
+175 RALNSNYGKCMLVD

-225 QTDIYQAYDNWPELE
+225 KTDIYQSYDNWPELE
-240 STFNEAIVKQYK
+240 NTFNEAIVKQYK
-252 TNVLFNLKR
+252 TDVLFNLKR

-337 DESLISSNTS
+337 DESLISSS
-347 TSPSPNSGI
+347 T
-356 SSSSNSTYGSGLGSS
+356 SSSSNSTYGSG
-371 SSSTYGSGHSSTS
+371 HSSTS
-384 NPDSYSNNYANA
+384 SSGSYSNTYANA

-427 SSVNSATSSNSELYQ
+427 SSVNSATSGYAEPYQ
-442 HENKGQ
+442 HENNGQ
-448 SAAVESS
+448 AAAVESS
-455 TSNQKQFNEDS
+455 TSNQEPFNEDS

-488 TVATEQSSDN
+488 TAATEQSSDN
-498 KPLETNSTLSSVE
+498 KPTDTNSSLDSAV
-511 LTHSNSDVNAPAQ
+511 LTNSNSDANSPAQ
-524 KGSTIQNS
+524 NDSASPNS
-532 TPTAN
+532 ASTAN
-537 NSLSSIPNDG
+537 NSFNSSDNDG
-547 ASIEEVPSR
+547 ASIEEESNP
-556 DAQLSNQEEISTQE
+556 DAKLSNHEELSTQE
-570 PTASAHNST
+570 PIASATNTT
-579 SLSASKNTIESTSKS
+579 SLSASE
-594 ENESNGESKGESL
+594 
-607 SASVSESE
+607 SESA
-615 NDSLDDTKIV
+615 SLDDSKIV

-645 EKTAYQSLAL
+645 EKTAYQSLAI
-655 NYVSHEINRTAEH
+655 NYVSHDINRTAEH

-701 MHHYRIPVLLLGP
+701 MHHYRIPLLLLGP

-745 FEHAL
+745 FEQAL

-767 SDNVVPLSK
+767 SDNVMPLSK

-812 IVNDLLTRYPS
+812 IVNDLVTRYPS

-828 LYFSTKDLVSSA
+828 MYFSTKDLVSSA
-840 TLNDTCMA
+840 TLTESCMK
-848 DYSNLGLSQLVL
+848 DYSKLGLSQLVL

-867 GATTELMHYSLNNKI
+867 GATTELMHYSLNNNI
-882 FEIPG
+882 FEPTDT
-887 VEYNYDS
+887 EYTSDS
-894 LMANISLL
+894 MMANISLL
-902 FGLAPLSLCLGRCE
+902 FGMAPLSLCLGRSE
-916 LLNEALENDLIF
+916 LLNEALDNDLIF
-928 TEIRENLKPFCS
+928 TEIRDNLKPFCS

>member
-22 LLNRCFDIVNNKLIP
+22 LLNRCFDIVNNKLVP

-42 NHIDAFHTLYEIHA
+42 NHIDAFHTLSEIHA

-71 SVSATDGLVEQS
+71 SVSATDELVEQS
-83 SNVISAERTN
+83 SNVIRAERTN

-175 RALSINYPKCMLVD
+175 RALSNIYPKCMLVD

-225 QTDIYQAYDNWPELE
+225 KTDIYQAYDNWPELE
-240 STFNEAIVKQYK
+240 STFNEAIAKQYK

-285 PEPLTQD
+285 PEPLTPE

-337 DESLISSNTS
+337 DESLISSSTSQSTS
-347 TSPSPNSGI
+347 TSPNSGI
-356 SSSSNSTYGSGLGSS
+356 SSS

-384 NPDSYSNNYANA
+384 SSGSYSNTYANA
-396 ASDDLA
+396 VSDNLA

-420 KSTTTQS
+420 KNTTSQS
-427 SSVNSATSSNSELYQ
+427 SSLNSATSSNSELYQ
-442 HENKGQ
+442 HENNGQ
-448 SAAVESS
+448 AAAVESS
-455 TSNQKQFNEDS
+455 TYNQEPFNEDS
-466 ITQDEGPINNSQASG
+466 ITQDEAPINNSQASG

-488 TVATEQSSDN
+488 TAATEQSSDN

-547 ASIEEVPSR
+547 ASIEKVPSR

-570 PTASAHNST
+570 PTASSPNST
-579 SLSASKNTIESTSKS
+579 SLSASKNTIESASKS
-594 ENESNGESKGESL
+594 EN
-607 SASVSESE
+607 E

-631 ILRLRPKEGKESDT
+631 ILRLRPKEGKESKESDT

-655 NYVSHEINRTAEH
+655 NYVSHDINRTAEH

-714 YKDHIVSSF
+714 YKNHIVSSF

-767 SDNVVPLSK
+767 SDNVMPLSK

-812 IVNDLLTRYPS
+812 IVNDLLTRYPC

-828 LYFSTKDLVSSA
+828 MYFSTKELVSSA
-840 TLNDTCMA
+840 TLNDSCMA
-848 DYSNLGLSQLVL
+848 DYSKLGLSQLVL
-860 NRTKYIL
+860 NRIKYIL
-867 GATTELMHYSLNNKI
+867 GATTELMHYSLNNNI
-882 FEIPG
+882 FEPTDT
-887 VEYNYDS
+887 EYTSDS

-902 FGLAPLSLCLGRCE
+902 FGLAPLSLCLGRSE

-928 TEIRENLKPFCS
+928 NEIRENLKPFCS

>member
-22 LLNRCFDIVNNKLIP
+22 LLNRCFDIVNNKLVP

-42 NHIDAFHTLYEIHA
+42 NHIDAFHTLSEIHA

-71 SVSATDGLVEQS
+71 SVSATDEWVEQS

-175 RALSINYPKCMLVD
+175 RALSNIYPKCMLVD

-225 QTDIYQAYDNWPELE
+225 KTDIYQAYDNWPELE
-240 STFNEAIVKQYK
+240 STFNEAIAKQYK

-285 PEPLTQD
+285 PEPLTPE

-337 DESLISSNTS
+337 DESLISSSTSQSTS
-347 TSPSPNSGI
+347 TSPNSGI
-356 SSSSNSTYGSGLGSS
+356 SSS

-384 NPDSYSNNYANA
+384 SSGSYSNTYANA
-396 ASDDLA
+396 VSDNLA

-420 KSTTTQS
+420 KNTTSQS
-427 SSVNSATSSNSELYQ
+427 SSLNSATSSNSELYQ
-442 HENKGQ
+442 HENNGQ
-448 SAAVESS
+448 AAAVESS
-455 TSNQKQFNEDS
+455 TYNQEPFNEDS
-466 ITQDEGPINNSQASG
+466 ITQDEAPINNSQASG

-488 TVATEQSSDN
+488 TAATEQSSDN

-547 ASIEEVPSR
+547 ASIEKVPSR

-570 PTASAHNST
+570 PTASSPNST
-579 SLSASKNTIESTSKS
+579 SLSASKNTIESASK
-594 ENESNGESKGESL
+594 
-607 SASVSESE
+607 SESE
-615 NDSLDDTKIV
+615 NDRLDDTKIV

-631 ILRLRPKEGKESDT
+631 ILRLRPKEGKESKESDT

-655 NYVSHEINRTAEH
+655 NYVSHDINRTAEH

-767 SDNVVPLSK
+767 SDNVMPLSK

-786 YPFYSD
+786 YPFYHD

-812 IVNDLLTRYPS
+812 IVNDLLTRYPC

-828 LYFSTKDLVSSA
+828 MYFSTKELVSSA
-840 TLNDTCMA
+840 TLNDSCMA
-848 DYSNLGLSQLVL
+848 DYSKLGLSQLVL
-860 NRTKYIL
+860 NRIKYIL
-867 GATTELMHYSLNNKI
+867 GATTELMHYSLNNNI
-882 FEIPG
+882 FEPTDT
-887 VEYNYDS
+887 EYTSDS

-902 FGLAPLSLCLGRCE
+902 FGLAPLSLCLGRSE

-928 TEIRENLKPFCS
+928 NEIRENLKPFCS

>member
-22 LLNRCFDIVNNKLIP
+22 LLNRCFDIVNNKLVP

-42 NHIDAFHTLYEIHA
+42 NHIDAFHTLSEIHA

-71 SVSATDGLVEQS
+71 SVSATDEWVEQS

-175 RALSINYPKCMLVD
+175 RALSNIYPKCMLVD

-225 QTDIYQAYDNWPELE
+225 KTDIYQAYDNWPELE
-240 STFNEAIVKQYK
+240 STFNEAIAKQYK

-305 SLKDIYSSSEK
+305 SLKDTYSSSEK

-337 DESLISSNTS
+337 DESLISSS
-347 TSPSPNSGI
+347 TSQSTSPNSGI
-356 SSSSNSTYGSGLGSS
+356 RSSSN
-371 SSSTYGSGHSSTS
+371 STYGSGHSSTS
-384 NPDSYSNNYANA
+384 SSGSYSNTYANA

-427 SSVNSATSSNSELYQ
+427 SSVNSATSGYAEPYQ
-442 HENKGQ
+442 HENNGQ
-448 SAAVESS
+448 AAAVESS
-455 TSNQKQFNEDS
+455 TSNQEPFNEDS
-466 ITQDEGPINNSQASG
+466 ITQDEAPINNSKASG

-498 KPLETNSTLSSVE
+498 KPTDTNSSLDSAV
-511 LTHSNSDVNAPAQ
+511 LTNSNSDVNAPAQ

-547 ASIEEVPSR
+547 ASIEKVPSR

-570 PTASAHNST
+570 PTASAPNST
-579 SLSASKNTIESTSKS
+579 SLSASKNTIESASKS
-594 ENESNGESKGESL
+594 ENESNGESNGESL
-607 SASVSESE
+607 SASVSENE
-615 NDSLDDTKIV
+615 NENENASLDDNKIV

-631 ILRLRPKEGKESDT
+631 ILRLRPKEGKESKESDT

-695 TCYLTV
+695 ACYLTV

-714 YKDHIVSSF
+714 YKDHIMSSF

-767 SDNVVPLSK
+767 SDNVMPLSK

-786 YPFYSD
+786 YPFYHD

-840 TLNDTCMA
+840 TLNDACMA
-848 DYSNLGLSQLVL
+848 DYSKLGLSKLVL
-860 NRTKYIL
+860 NRIKYIL
-867 GATTELMHYSLNNKI
+867 GATTELMHYSLNNNI
-882 FEIPG
+882 FEPTDT
-887 VEYNYDS
+887 EYTSDS

-902 FGLAPLSLCLGRCE
+902 FGLAPLSLCLGRSE

-928 TEIRENLKPFCS
+928 NEIRDNLKPFCS

>member
-22 LLNRCFDIVNNKLIP
+22 LLNRCFDIVNNKLVP

-42 NHIDAFHTLYEIHA
+42 NHIDAFHTLSEIHA

-71 SVSATDGLVEQS
+71 SVSATDEWVEQS

-175 RALSINYPKCMLVD
+175 RALSNIYPKCMLVD

-225 QTDIYQAYDNWPELE
+225 KTDIYQTYDNWPELE
-240 STFNEAIVKQYK
+240 STFNEAIAKQYK

-285 PEPLTQD
+285 PEPLTPE

-337 DESLISSNTS
+337 DESLISSSTSTSQS

-356 SSSSNSTYGSGLGSS
+356 GSS
-371 SSSTYGSGHSSTS
+371 SSSSYGSGHGATSSS
-384 NPDSYSNNYANA
+384 GSYSNTYANA

-427 SSVNSATSSNSELYQ
+427 SSVNSATSSNADLYQ
-442 HENKGQ
+442 HENNGQ

-455 TSNQKQFNEDS
+455 NSNQSPNTES
-466 ITQDEGPINNSQASG
+466 ITQDEASIDNSQASG
-481 HDDIRES
+481 LDDIRES

-498 KPLETNSTLSSVE
+498 KPTDTNSSLDSAV
-511 LTHSNSDVNAPAQ
+511 LTNSNSDVNAPAH

-537 NSLSSIPNDG
+537 NSLSTIPNDG
-547 ASIEEVPSR
+547 ASIEELPSR

-570 PTASAHNST
+570 PIASAPNTT
-579 SLSASKNTIESTSKS
+579 SLSASTNTIENASKS
-594 ENESNGESKGESL
+594 ENESKGESKGESL
-607 SASVSESE
+607 SE

-631 ILRLRPKEGKESDT
+631 ILRLRPKEGKESKESDT

-655 NYVSHEINRTAEH
+655 NYVSHDINRTAEH

-701 MHHYRIPVLLLGP
+701 MHHYRIPLLLLGP

-755 FAMVDNLFSPGY
+755 FAVVDNLFSPGY
-767 SDNVVPLSK
+767 SDNVMPLSK

-786 YPFYSD
+786 YPFYHD

-812 IVNDLLTRYPS
+812 IVNDLLTRYPC

-828 LYFSTKDLVSSA
+828 MYFSTKELVSSA
-840 TLNDTCMA
+840 TLNDACMA
-848 DYSNLGLSQLVL
+848 DYSKLGLSQLVL

-867 GATTELMHYSLNNKI
+867 GATTELMHYSLNNNV
-882 FEIPG
+882 FEPTDT
-887 VEYNYDS
+887 EYTYDS

-902 FGLAPLSLCLGRCE
+902 FGLAPLSLCLGRSE

-928 TEIRENLKPFCS
+928 NEIRENLKPFCS

>member
-22 LLNRCFDIVNNKLIP
+22 LLNRCFDIVNNKLVP

-42 NHIDAFHTLYEIHA
+42 NHIDAFHTLSEIHA

-71 SVSATDGLVEQS
+71 SVSATDDWVEQS

-175 RALSINYPKCMLVD
+175 RALSNIYPKCMLVD
-189 TVDLGVPATYV
+189 TIDLGVPATYV

-225 QTDIYQAYDNWPELE
+225 QTDIYQAYDNWPELD

-252 TNVLFNLKR
+252 TDVLFNLKR

-285 PEPLTQD
+285 PEPLTPE

-300 TKLIS
+300 NQLLS

-331 INDLTQ
+331 INDITQ
-337 DESLISSNTS
+337 YESQISSSPTKSTS
-347 TSPSPNSGI
+347 PSPSPSPSPNSGI
-356 SSSSNSTYGSGLGSS
+356 SSSSNSS
-371 SSSTYGSGHSSTS
+371 SSSTYGSGHSSPS
-384 NPDSYSNNYANA
+384 SSGSYSNTYANA

-409 TLYSYNNSSED
+409 TLYSYNSSED

-427 SSVNSATSSNSELYQ
+427 SSVNSATSSNADLYQ

-448 SAAVESS
+448 VAAVESS
-455 TSNQKQFNEDS
+455 TSNQEPFNKDS
-466 ITQDEGPINNSQASG
+466 IAQDEDPVNNIQASG

-488 TVATEQSSDN
+488 TAATEQSSDN
-498 KPLETNSTLSSVE
+498 KPTDTNSSLDSAV
-511 LTHSNSDVNAPAQ
+511 LTNSNSDVNAPAQ

-556 DAQLSNQEEISTQE
+556 DAQLSNHEEISTQE
-570 PTASAHNST
+570 PTASEPNST
-579 SLSASKNTIESTSKS
+579 SLSASKNTID
-594 ENESNGESKGESL
+594 
-607 SASVSESE
+607 SASESE
-615 NDSLDDTKIV
+615 STSLDDTKIV

-631 ILRLRPKEGKESDT
+631 ILRLRPKESKEGKESKESDT

-695 TCYLTV
+695 SCYLTV

-786 YPFYSD
+786 YPFYHD

-848 DYSNLGLSQLVL
+848 DYSKLGLSQLVL

-882 FEIPG
+882 FEMPG

-902 FGLAPLSLCLGRCE
+902 FGLAPLSLCLGRSE
-916 LLNEALENDLIF
+916 MLNEALENDLIF

>member
-12 LESPRDESGI
+12 LEGTKDESGI
-22 LLNRCFDIVNNKLIP
+22 TLNRYFDIINNKLVP

-42 NHIDAFHTLYEIHA
+42 NHLDAFHTISVIQA
-56 QDPKNFPNELHSWAW
+56 QDAKNFPNELKTWAW
-71 SVSATDGLVEQS
+71 SVSTSDDWS
-83 SNVISAERTN
+83 SNIVSAERTN

-101 VSKSVK
+101 VSKSAT

-135 TQDKHNLGILCRK
+135 TQEKHNLGILCRK
-148 NILDIASGTIKINN
+148 NILDITSGTIKINN

-175 RALSINYPKCMLVD
+175 RALNSNYGKCMLVD

-215 YMAFACHKYQ
+215 YMAFVCHKYQ
-225 QTDIYQAYDNWPELE
+225 QTDIYQAYDNWPELD
-240 STFNEAIVKQYK
+240 STFNEAIAKQYK
-252 TNVLFNLKR
+252 TDVLFNLKR

-275 LFINFVQPFF
+275 LFINFLQPFF
-285 PEPLTQD
+285 PEPLTQE

-300 TKLIS
+300 NKLLS

-337 DESLISSNTS
+337 DESLISSS
-347 TSPSPNSGI
+347 TSHSTSYSPNSGT
-356 SSSSNSTYGSGLGSS
+356 SSNSTYGSGHGSS
-371 SSSTYGSGHSSTS
+371 SSHGSSSNS
-384 NPDSYSNNYANA
+384 SSGSYSNNYVSA
-396 ASDDLA
+396 ASDDIA
-402 ATYQKDR
+402 ATYQNNR
-409 TLYSYNNSSED
+409 TLYSYNNSNED

-427 SSVNSATSSNSELYQ
+427 VGLNSATSSNTEPYRYEAHS
-442 HENKGQ
+442 Q
-448 SAAVESS
+448 SAAVESI
-455 TSNQKQFNEDS
+455 TSNQEQFNKDS
-466 ITQDEGPINNSQASG
+466 ITQDEAPIDNSQASG
-481 HDDIRES
+481 HDDVRES
-488 TVATEQSSDN
+488 TAATEQSSDN
-498 KPLETNSTLSSVE
+498 KPTDTNSSFGSAA
-511 LTHSNSDVNAPAQ
+511 LTNSNTDINAPAQ
-524 KGSTIQNS
+524 KVSASPNS

-537 NSLSSIPNDG
+537 NSLSISPIDG
-547 ASIEEVPSR
+547 ASAEELQSS
-556 DAQLSNQEEISTQE
+556 DAQSSRNDQTSTKE
-570 PTASAHNST
+570 PIASAPNTNIFSANKSENKGDSD
-579 SLSASKNTIESTSKS
+579 SLSA
-594 ENESNGESKGESL
+594 
-607 SASVSESE
+607 SASVSESA
-615 NDSLDDTKIV
+615 SLDDTKIV

-631 ILRLRPKEGKESDT
+631 ILRLRPKEGKESKESDT

-655 NYVSHEINRTAEH
+655 NYVSHEINRTTEH

-755 FAMVDNLFSPGY
+755 CAMVDNLFSHGY
-767 SDNVVPLSK
+767 SDNVMPLSK
-776 EHSELGIYLS
+776 EHSELGIFLS
-786 YPFYSD
+786 YPFYHD

-828 LYFSTKDLVSSA
+828 MYFSTKDLVSSA
-840 TLNDTCMA
+840 TLNNACMA
-848 DYSNLGLSQLVL
+848 DYSKLGLSQLVL

-867 GATTELMHYSLNNKI
+867 GTTTELMHYSLTNKI
-882 FEIPG
+882 FDMPE
-887 VEYNYDS
+887 VEYSYDS

-902 FGLAPLSLCLGRCE
+902 FGLAPLSLCLGRSE

-928 TEIRENLKPFCS
+928 TEIRDNLKPFCS

>member
-22 LLNRCFDIVNNKLIP
+22 LLNRCFDIVNNKLVP

-42 NHIDAFHTLYEIHA
+42 NHIDAFHTLSEIHA

-71 SVSATDGLVEQS
+71 SVSATDEWVEQS

-135 TQDKHNLGILCRK
+135 NQDKHNLGILCRK

-175 RALSINYPKCMLVD
+175 RALNSNYGKCMLVD

-225 QTDIYQAYDNWPELE
+225 KTDIYQAYDNWPELE
-240 STFNEAIVKQYK
+240 STFNEAIAKQYK

-285 PEPLTQD
+285 PEPLSQD

-337 DESLISSNTS
+337 DESLISSSPTKS
-347 TSPSPNSGI
+347 TSLSPNSGI
-356 SSSSNSTYGSGLGSS
+356 SSS
-371 SSSTYGSGHSSTS
+371 SSSTYGSGHSSS
-384 NPDSYSNNYANA
+384 SGSYSNTYANA

-427 SSVNSATSSNSELYQ
+427 SSVNSATNGYAEPYQ
-442 HENKGQ
+442 HENNGQ
-448 SAAVESS
+448 AAAVESS
-455 TSNQKQFNEDS
+455 TSNQEPFNEDS

-488 TVATEQSSDN
+488 TAATEQSSDN
-498 KPLETNSTLSSVE
+498 KPTDTNSSLDSAV
-511 LTHSNSDVNAPAQ
+511 LTNSNSDVNAPAQ

-547 ASIEEVPSR
+547 ASIEKVPSR

-570 PTASAHNST
+570 PTASSPNST
-579 SLSASKNTIESTSKS
+579 SLSASKNTIESASKS
-594 ENESNGESKGESL
+594 EN
-607 SASVSESE
+607 E

-631 ILRLRPKEGKESDT
+631 ILRLRPKEGKESKESDT
-645 EKTAYQSLAL
+645 EKTAYQSLAI
-655 NYVSHEINRTAEH
+655 NYVSHDINRTAEH

-701 MHHYRIPVLLLGP
+701 MHHYRIPLLLLGP

-745 FEHAL
+745 FEQAL

-755 FAMVDNLFSPGY
+755 FAVVDNLFSPGY
-767 SDNVVPLSK
+767 SDNVMPLSK

-812 IVNDLLTRYPS
+812 IVNDLVTRYPC

-828 LYFSTKDLVSSA
+828 MYFSTKELVSSA
-840 TLNDTCMA
+840 TLNDACMA
-848 DYSNLGLSQLVL
+848 DYSKLGLSQLVL

-867 GATTELMHYSLNNKI
+867 GATTELMHYSLNNNI
-882 FEIPG
+882 FEPTDT
-887 VEYNYDS
+887 EYTSDS

-902 FGLAPLSLCLGRCE
+902 FGLAPLSLSLGRSE

-928 TEIRENLKPFCS
+928 TEIRDNLKPFCS

>member
-22 LLNRCFDIVNNKLIP
+22 LLNRCFDIVNNKLVP

-42 NHIDAFHTLYEIHA
+42 NHIDAFHTLSEIHA

-71 SVSATDGLVEQS
+71 SVSATDEWVEQS

-175 RALSINYPKCMLVD
+175 RALSNIYPKCMLVD

-225 QTDIYQAYDNWPELE
+225 KTDIYQAYDNWPELE
-240 STFNEAIVKQYK
+240 STFNEAIAKQYK

-261 IINCSTAKTKQLLD
+261 IINCYTAKTKQLLD

-305 SLKDIYSSSEK
+305 SLKDTYSSSEK

-337 DESLISSNTS
+337 DESLISSS
-347 TSPSPNSGI
+347 TSQSTSPNSGI
-356 SSSSNSTYGSGLGSS
+356 RSSSN
-371 SSSTYGSGHSSTS
+371 STYGSGHSSTS
-384 NPDSYSNNYANA
+384 SSGSYSNTYANA

-427 SSVNSATSSNSELYQ
+427 SSVNSATSGYAEPYQ
-442 HENKGQ
+442 HENNGQ
-448 SAAVESS
+448 AAAVESS
-455 TSNQKQFNEDS
+455 TSNQEPFNEDS
-466 ITQDEGPINNSQASG
+466 ITQDEAPINNSKASG

-498 KPLETNSTLSSVE
+498 KPTDTNSSLDSAV
-511 LTHSNSDVNAPAQ
+511 LTNSNSDVNAPAQ

-547 ASIEEVPSR
+547 ASIEKVPSR

-570 PTASAHNST
+570 PTASAPNST
-579 SLSASKNTIESTSKS
+579 SLSASKNTIESASKS
-594 ENESNGESKGESL
+594 ENESNGESNGESL
-607 SASVSESE
+607 SASVSENE
-615 NDSLDDTKIV
+615 NENASLDDNKIV

-631 ILRLRPKEGKESDT
+631 ILRLRPKEGKESKESDT

-695 TCYLTV
+695 ACYLTV

-714 YKDHIVSSF
+714 YKDHIMSSF

-767 SDNVVPLSK
+767 SDNVMPLSK

-786 YPFYSD
+786 YPFYHD

-840 TLNDTCMA
+840 TLNDACMA
-848 DYSNLGLSQLVL
+848 DYSKLGLSKLVL
-860 NRTKYIL
+860 NRIKYIL
-867 GATTELMHYSLNNKI
+867 GATTELMHYSLNNNI
-882 FEIPG
+882 FEPTDT
-887 VEYNYDS
+887 EYTSDS

-902 FGLAPLSLCLGRCE
+902 FGLAPLSLCLGRSE

-928 TEIRENLKPFCS
+928 NEIRDNLKPFCS

>member
-22 LLNRCFDIVNNKLIP
+22 LLNRCFDIVNNKLVP

-42 NHIDAFHTLYEIHA
+42 NHIDAFHTLSEIHA

-71 SVSATDGLVEQS
+71 SVSATDEWVEQS

-175 RALSINYPKCMLVD
+175 RALSNIYPKCMLVD

-225 QTDIYQAYDNWPELE
+225 QTDIYQSYDNWPELD

-252 TNVLFNLKR
+252 TDVLFNLKR

-275 LFINFVQPFF
+275 LFINFVKPFF

-337 DESLISSNTS
+337 DESLISS
-347 TSPSPNSGI
+347 SPTQSNSPNSGL
-356 SSSSNSTYGSGLGSS
+356 SSSSNSTYGSGHGSASS
-371 SSSTYGSGHSSTS
+371 SG
-384 NPDSYSNNYANA
+384 SYSNTYANA
-396 ASDDLA
+396 ASDNLA

-420 KSTTTQS
+420 KSSTTQS
-427 SSVNSATSSNSELYQ
+427 SSVNSATSSNADLYQ
-442 HENKGQ
+442 HENNGQ

-455 TSNQKQFNEDS
+455 TYNQEPFNEDS

-488 TVATEQSSDN
+488 TAATEQSSDN
-498 KPLETNSTLSSVE
+498 KPTDTNSSLDSAV
-511 LTHSNSDVNAPAQ
+511 LTNSNSDVNAPAQ

-547 ASIEEVPSR
+547 ASIEKVPSR

-570 PTASAHNST
+570 PTASSPNST
-579 SLSASKNTIESTSKS
+579 SLSASKNTIESASKS
-594 ENESNGESKGESL
+594 ENESKGESKGESL
-607 SASVSESE
+607 SASVSE

-631 ILRLRPKEGKESDT
+631 ILRLRPKEGKESKESDT

-767 SDNVVPLSK
+767 SDNVMPLSK

-812 IVNDLLTRYPS
+812 IVNDLVTRYPS

-828 LYFSTKDLVSSA
+828 MYFSTKELVSSA
-840 TLNDTCMA
+840 TLNDACMA
-848 DYSNLGLSQLVL
+848 DYSKLGLSQLVL

-867 GATTELMHYSLNNKI
+867 GATTELMHHSLNNNI
-882 FEIPG
+882 FEPKDT
-887 VEYNYDS
+887 EYTYDS

-902 FGLAPLSLCLGRCE
+902 FGLAPLSLCLGRSE

-928 TEIRENLKPFCS
+928 NEIRDNLKPFCS

>member
-22 LLNRCFDIVNNKLIP
+22 LLNRCFDIVNNKLVP

-42 NHIDAFHTLYEIHA
+42 NHIDAFHTLSEIHA

-71 SVSATDGLVEQS
+71 SVSATDELVEQS
-83 SNVISAERTN
+83 SNVIRAERTN

-175 RALSINYPKCMLVD
+175 RALSNIYPKCMLVD

-225 QTDIYQAYDNWPELE
+225 KTDIYQAYDNWPELE
-240 STFNEAIVKQYK
+240 STFNEAIAKQYK

-285 PEPLTQD
+285 PEPLTPE

-300 TKLIS
+300 NQLLS

-337 DESLISSNTS
+337 DESLISSSTSQSTS
-347 TSPSPNSGI
+347 TSPNSGI
-356 SSSSNSTYGSGLGSS
+356 SSSSS
-371 SSSTYGSGHSSTS
+371 YGSGHGSTS
-384 NPDSYSNNYANA
+384 SSGSYSNTYANA

-427 SSVNSATSSNSELYQ
+427 SSVNSATNGYAEPYQ
-442 HENKGQ
+442 HENNGQ
-448 SAAVESS
+448 AAAVESS
-455 TSNQKQFNEDS
+455 TSNQEPFNEDS

-488 TVATEQSSDN
+488 TAATEQSSDN
-498 KPLETNSTLSSVE
+498 KPTDTNSSLDSAV
-511 LTHSNSDVNAPAQ
+511 LTNSNSDVNAPAQ

-547 ASIEEVPSR
+547 ASIEKVPSR

-570 PTASAHNST
+570 PTASSPNST
-579 SLSASKNTIESTSKS
+579 SLSASKNTIESASKS
-594 ENESNGESKGESL
+594 EN
-607 SASVSESE
+607 E

-631 ILRLRPKEGKESDT
+631 ILRLRPKEGKESKESDT

-701 MHHYRIPVLLLGP
+701 MHHYRIPLLLLGP

-755 FAMVDNLFSPGY
+755 FAVVDNLFSPGY
-767 SDNVVPLSK
+767 SDNVMPLSK

-786 YPFYSD
+786 YPFYHD

-812 IVNDLLTRYPS
+812 IVNDLLTRYPC

-828 LYFSTKDLVSSA
+828 MYFSTKELVSSA
-840 TLNDTCMA
+840 TLNDACMA
-848 DYSNLGLSQLVL
+848 DYSKLGLSQLVL

-867 GATTELMHYSLNNKI
+867 GATTELMHYSLNNNV
-882 FEIPG
+882 FEPTDT
-887 VEYNYDS
+887 EYTYDS

-902 FGLAPLSLCLGRCE
+902 FGLAPLSLCLGRSE

>member
-22 LLNRCFDIVNNKLIP
+22 LLNRCFDIVNNKLVP

-42 NHIDAFHTLYEIHA
+42 NHIDAFHTLSEIHA

-71 SVSATDGLVEQS
+71 SVSATDELVEQS
-83 SNVISAERTN
+83 SNVIRAERTN

-175 RALSINYPKCMLVD
+175 RALSNIYPKCMLVD

-225 QTDIYQAYDNWPELE
+225 KTDIYQAYDNWPELE
-240 STFNEAIVKQYK
+240 STFNEAIAKQYK

-285 PEPLTQD
+285 PEPLTPE

-337 DESLISSNTS
+337 DESLISSSTSTSQS

-356 SSSSNSTYGSGLGSS
+356 GSS
-371 SSSTYGSGHSSTS
+371 SSSSYGSGHGATSSS
-384 NPDSYSNNYANA
+384 GSYSNTYANA

-427 SSVNSATSSNSELYQ
+427 SSVNSATSSNADLYQ
-442 HENKGQ
+442 HENNGQ

-455 TSNQKQFNEDS
+455 NSNQSPNTES
-466 ITQDEGPINNSQASG
+466 ITQDEASIDNSQASG
-481 HDDIRES
+481 LDDIRES

-498 KPLETNSTLSSVE
+498 KPTDTNSSLDSAV
-511 LTHSNSDVNAPAQ
+511 LTNSNSDVNAPAH

-537 NSLSSIPNDG
+537 NSLSTIPNDG
-547 ASIEEVPSR
+547 ASIEELPSR

-570 PTASAHNST
+570 PIASAPNTT
-579 SLSASKNTIESTSKS
+579 SLSASTNTIENASKS
-594 ENESNGESKGESL
+594 ENESKGESKGESL
-607 SASVSESE
+607 SE

-631 ILRLRPKEGKESDT
+631 ILRLRPKEGKESKESDT

-655 NYVSHEINRTAEH
+655 NYVSHDINRTAEH

-701 MHHYRIPVLLLGP
+701 MHHYRIPLLLLGP

-767 SDNVVPLSK
+767 SDNVMPLSK

-812 IVNDLLTRYPS
+812 IVNDLVTRYPS

-828 LYFSTKDLVSSA
+828 MYFSTKDLVSSA
-840 TLNDTCMA
+840 TLNDACMA
-848 DYSNLGLSQLVL
+848 DYSKLGLSQLVL

-867 GATTELMHYSLNNKI
+867 GATTELMHYSLNNNV
-882 FEIPG
+882 FEPTDT
-887 VEYNYDS
+887 EYTYDS

-902 FGLAPLSLCLGRCE
+902 FGLAPLSLCLGRSE

>member
-22 LLNRCFDIVNNKLIP
+22 LLNRCFDIVNNKLVP

-42 NHIDAFHTLYEIHA
+42 NHIDAFHTLSEIHA

-71 SVSATDGLVEQS
+71 SVSATDEWVEQS

-189 TVDLGVPATYV
+189 TVDLGIPATYV

-225 QTDIYQAYDNWPELE
+225 KTDIYQAYDNWPELE
-240 STFNEAIVKQYK
+240 STFNEAIAKQYK

-285 PEPLTQD
+285 PEPLTPE

-300 TKLIS
+300 NQLLS

-337 DESLISSNTS
+337 DESLISSSTSTSQS

-356 SSSSNSTYGSGLGSS
+356 GSS
-371 SSSTYGSGHSSTS
+371 SSSSYGSGHGATSSS
-384 NPDSYSNNYANA
+384 GSYSNTYANA

-427 SSVNSATSSNSELYQ
+427 SSVNSATSSNADLYQ
-442 HENKGQ
+442 HENNGQ

-455 TSNQKQFNEDS
+455 NSNQSPNTES
-466 ITQDEGPINNSQASG
+466 ITQDEASIDNSQASG
-481 HDDIRES
+481 LDDIRES

-498 KPLETNSTLSSVE
+498 KPTDTNSSLDSAV
-511 LTHSNSDVNAPAQ
+511 LTNSNSDVNAPAH

-537 NSLSSIPNDG
+537 NSLSTIPNDG
-547 ASIEEVPSR
+547 ASIEELPSR

-570 PTASAHNST
+570 PIASAPNTT
-579 SLSASKNTIESTSKS
+579 SLSASTNTIENASKS
-594 ENESNGESKGESL
+594 ENESKGESKGESL
-607 SASVSESE
+607 SE

-631 ILRLRPKEGKESDT
+631 ILRLRPKEGKESKESDT

-655 NYVSHEINRTAEH
+655 NYVSHDINRTAEH

-701 MHHYRIPVLLLGP
+701 MHHYRIPLLLLGP

-767 SDNVVPLSK
+767 SDNVMPLSK

-812 IVNDLLTRYPS
+812 IVNDLVTRYPS

-828 LYFSTKDLVSSA
+828 MYFSTKDLVSSA
-840 TLNDTCMA
+840 TLNDACMA
-848 DYSNLGLSQLVL
+848 DYSKLGLSQLVL

-867 GATTELMHYSLNNKI
+867 GATTELMHYSLNNNV
-882 FEIPG
+882 FEPTDT
-887 VEYNYDS
+887 EYTYDS

-902 FGLAPLSLCLGRCE
+902 FGLAPLSLCLGRSE

>member
-22 LLNRCFDIVNNKLIP
+22 LLNRCFDIVNNKLVP

-42 NHIDAFHTLYEIHA
+42 NHIDAFHTLSEIHA

-71 SVSATDGLVEQS
+71 SVSATDEWVEQS

-175 RALSINYPKCMLVD
+175 RALSNIYPKCMLVD

-225 QTDIYQAYDNWPELE
+225 QTDIYQSYDNWPELD

-252 TNVLFNLKR
+252 TDVLFNLKR

-275 LFINFVQPFF
+275 LFINFVKPFF

-337 DESLISSNTS
+337 DESLISS
-347 TSPSPNSGI
+347 SPTQSNSPNSGL
-356 SSSSNSTYGSGLGSS
+356 SSSSNSTYGSGHGSASS
-371 SSSTYGSGHSSTS
+371 SG
-384 NPDSYSNNYANA
+384 SYSNTYANA
-396 ASDDLA
+396 ASDNLA

-420 KSTTTQS
+420 KSSTTQS
-427 SSVNSATSSNSELYQ
+427 SSVNSATSSNADLYQ
-442 HENKGQ
+442 HENNGQ

-455 TSNQKQFNEDS
+455 TYNQEPFNEDS

-488 TVATEQSSDN
+488 TAATEQSSDN
-498 KPLETNSTLSSVE
+498 KPTDTNSSLDSAV
-511 LTHSNSDVNAPAQ
+511 LTNSNSDVNAPAQ

-532 TPTAN
+532 TPTN

-547 ASIEEVPSR
+547 ASIEKVPSH

-570 PTASAHNST
+570 PTASSPNST

-607 SASVSESE
+607 SASVSE
-615 NDSLDDTKIV
+615 NDSLDDNKIV

-631 ILRLRPKEGKESDT
+631 ILRLRPKEGKESKESKESDT
-645 EKTAYQSLAL
+645 EKTAYQSLAF
-655 NYVSHEINRTAEH
+655 NYVSHDINRTAEH

-695 TCYLTV
+695 SCYLTV

-731 YNQILLSDSFKSME
+731 YNQILLSDCFKSME

-767 SDNVVPLSK
+767 SDNVMPLSK

-786 YPFYSD
+786 YPFYHD

-812 IVNDLLTRYPS
+812 IVNDLVTRYPS

-828 LYFSTKDLVSSA
+828 MYFSTKDLVSSA
-840 TLNDTCMA
+840 TLNDACMA
-848 DYSNLGLSQLVL
+848 DYSKLGLSQLVL

-867 GATTELMHYSLNNKI
+867 GATTELMHHSLNNKI
-882 FEIPG
+882 FEMPG
-887 VEYNYDS
+887 VEYNYAS

>member
-22 LLNRCFDIVNNKLIP
+22 LLNRCFDIVNNKLVP
-37 FAVNP
+37 FVVNP
-42 NHIDAFHTLYEIHA
+42 NHIDAFHTLSVIHA

-71 SVSATDGLVEQS
+71 SVSATDEWVEQN

-175 RALSINYPKCMLVD
+175 RALSNIYPKCMLVD

-225 QTDIYQAYDNWPELE
+225 QTDIYQSYDNWPELD
-240 STFNEAIVKQYK
+240 STFNEAIAKQYK
-252 TNVLFNLKR
+252 TDVLFNLKR

-275 LFINFVQPFF
+275 LFINFVKPFF

-337 DESLISSNTS
+337 DESLISS
-347 TSPSPNSGI
+347 SPTQSNSPNSGL
-356 SSSSNSTYGSGLGSS
+356 SSSSNSTYGSGHGSASS
-371 SSSTYGSGHSSTS
+371 SG
-384 NPDSYSNNYANA
+384 SYSNTYANA
-396 ASDDLA
+396 ASDNLA

-420 KSTTTQS
+420 KSSTTQS
-427 SSVNSATSSNSELYQ
+427 SSVNSATSSNADLYQ
-442 HENKGQ
+442 HENNGQ

-455 TSNQKQFNEDS
+455 TYNQEPFNEDS

-481 HDDIRES
+481 LDDIRES
-488 TVATEQSSDN
+488 TAATEQSSDN
-498 KPLETNSTLSSVE
+498 KPTDTNSSLDSAV
-511 LTHSNSDVNAPAQ
+511 LTNSNSDVNAPAQ

-532 TPTAN
+532 PPTAN

-570 PTASAHNST
+570 PTASEPNST

-607 SASVSESE
+607 SASVSE
-615 NDSLDDTKIV
+615 NDSLDDNKIV

-631 ILRLRPKEGKESDT
+631 ILRLRPKEGKESKESDT

-655 NYVSHEINRTAEH
+655 NYVSHDINRTAEH

-701 MHHYRIPVLLLGP
+701 MHHYRIPLLLLGP

-767 SDNVVPLSK
+767 SDNVMPLSK

-812 IVNDLLTRYPS
+812 IVNDLVTRYPS

-828 LYFSTKDLVSSA
+828 MYFSTKDLVSSA
-840 TLNDTCMA
+840 TLNYACMA
-848 DYSNLGLSQLVL
+848 DYSKLGLSQLVL

-867 GATTELMHYSLNNKI
+867 GATTELMHYSLNNNI
-882 FEIPG
+882 FEPTDT
-887 VEYNYDS
+887 EYTSDS

-902 FGLAPLSLCLGRCE
+902 FGLAPLSLCLGRSE

-928 TEIRENLKPFCS
+928 TEIRDNLKPFCS

>member
-22 LLNRCFDIVNNKLIP
+22 LLNRCFDIVNNKLVP

-42 NHIDAFHTLYEIHA
+42 NHIDAFHTLSEIHA

-71 SVSATDGLVEQS
+71 SVSATDEWVEQS

-175 RALSINYPKCMLVD
+175 RALSNIYPKCMLVD

-225 QTDIYQAYDNWPELE
+225 QTDIYQSYDNWPELD

-252 TNVLFNLKR
+252 TDVLFNLKR

-275 LFINFVQPFF
+275 LFINFVKPFF

-337 DESLISSNTS
+337 DESLISS
-347 TSPSPNSGI
+347 SPTQSNSPNSGL
-356 SSSSNSTYGSGLGSS
+356 SSSSNSTYGSGHGSASS
-371 SSSTYGSGHSSTS
+371 SG
-384 NPDSYSNNYANA
+384 SYSNTYANA
-396 ASDDLA
+396 ASDNLA

-420 KSTTTQS
+420 KSSTTQS
-427 SSVNSATSSNSELYQ
+427 SSVNSATSSNADLYQ
-442 HENKGQ
+442 HENNGQ

-455 TSNQKQFNEDS
+455 TYNQEPFNEDS

-488 TVATEQSSDN
+488 TAATEQSSDN
-498 KPLETNSTLSSVE
+498 KPTDTNSSLDSAV
-511 LTHSNSDVNAPAQ
+511 LTNSNSDVNAPAQ

-547 ASIEEVPSR
+547 ASIEKVPSR

-570 PTASAHNST
+570 PTASSPNST

-607 SASVSESE
+607 SASVSE

-631 ILRLRPKEGKESDT
+631 ILRLRPKEGKESKESDT

-695 TCYLTV
+695 ACYLTV

-731 YNQILLSDSFKSME
+731 YNQILLSDCFKSME

-767 SDNVVPLSK
+767 SDNVMPLSK

-786 YPFYSD
+786 YPFYHD

-840 TLNDTCMA
+840 TLNDACMA
-848 DYSNLGLSQLVL
+848 DYSKLGLSQLVL

-867 GATTELMHYSLNNKI
+867 GATTELMHHSLNNNI
-882 FEIPG
+882 FEPTDT
-887 VEYNYDS
+887 EYTSDS

>member
-22 LLNRCFDIVNNKLIP
+22 LLNRCFDIVNNKLVP

-42 NHIDAFHTLYEIHA
+42 NHIDAFHTLSEIHA

-71 SVSATDGLVEQS
+71 SVSATDEWVEQS

-175 RALSINYPKCMLVD
+175 RALSNIYPKCMLVD

-225 QTDIYQAYDNWPELE
+225 KTDIYQTYDNWPELE
-240 STFNEAIVKQYK
+240 STFNEAIAKQYK

-285 PEPLTQD
+285 PEPLTPE

-305 SLKDIYSSSEK
+305 SLKDIYSSSAK

-337 DESLISSNTS
+337 DESLISSSTS
-347 TSPSPNSGI
+347 TSTSPNSGI
-356 SSSSNSTYGSGLGSS
+356 SSSSSS
-371 SSSTYGSGHSSTS
+371 SSSSSYGSGHGSTS
-384 NPDSYSNNYANA
+384 SSGSYSNTYANA

-427 SSVNSATSSNSELYQ
+427 SSVNSATSGYAEPYQ
-442 HENKGQ
+442 HENNGQ
-448 SAAVESS
+448 AAAVESS
-455 TSNQKQFNEDS
+455 TSNQEPFNEDS

-488 TVATEQSSDN
+488 TAATEQSSDN
-498 KPLETNSTLSSVE
+498 KPTDTNSSLDSAV
-511 LTHSNSDVNAPAQ
+511 LTNSNSDVNAPAQ

-547 ASIEEVPSR
+547 ASIEKVPSR

-570 PTASAHNST
+570 PTAISPNST
-579 SLSASKNTIESTSKS
+579 SLSASKNTIESASKS
-594 ENESNGESKGESL
+594 EN
-607 SASVSESE
+607 E

-631 ILRLRPKEGKESDT
+631 ILRLRPKEGKESKESDT

-701 MHHYRIPVLLLGP
+701 MHHYRIPLLLLGP

-731 YNQILLSDSFKSME
+731 YNQILLSDCFKSME

-767 SDNVVPLSK
+767 SDNVMPLSK

-786 YPFYSD
+786 YPFYHD

-812 IVNDLLTRYPS
+812 IVNDLLTRYPC

-828 LYFSTKDLVSSA
+828 MYFSTKDLVSSA
-840 TLNDTCMA
+840 TLNDACMA
-848 DYSNLGLSQLVL
+848 DYSKLGLSQLVL

-867 GATTELMHYSLNNKI
+867 GATTELMHHSLNNNI
-882 FEIPG
+882 FEPKDT
-887 VEYNYDS
+887 EYTSDS

-916 LLNEALENDLIF
+916 LLNEALDNDLIF
-928 TEIRENLKPFCS
+928 TEIRDNLKPFCS

>member
-22 LLNRCFDIVNNKLIP
+22 LLNRCFDIVNNKLVP

-42 NHIDAFHTLYEIHA
+42 NHIDAFHTLSEIHA

-71 SVSATDGLVEQS
+71 SVSATDEWVEQS

-175 RALSINYPKCMLVD
+175 RALSNIYPKCMLVD

-225 QTDIYQAYDNWPELE
+225 KTDIYQTYDNWPELE
-240 STFNEAIVKQYK
+240 STFNEAIAKQYK

-337 DESLISSNTS
+337 DESLISSSTS
-347 TSPSPNSGI
+347 TSTSPNSGI
-356 SSSSNSTYGSGLGSS
+356 SSSSSS
-371 SSSTYGSGHSSTS
+371 SSSSSYGSGHGSTS
-384 NPDSYSNNYANA
+384 SSGSYSNTYANA

-427 SSVNSATSSNSELYQ
+427 SSVNSATSGYAEPYQ
-442 HENKGQ
+442 HENNGQ
-448 SAAVESS
+448 AAAVESS
-455 TSNQKQFNEDS
+455 TSNQEPFNEDS

-488 TVATEQSSDN
+488 TAATEQSSDN
-498 KPLETNSTLSSVE
+498 KPTDTNSSLDSAV
-511 LTHSNSDVNAPAQ
+511 LTNSNSDVNAPAQ

-547 ASIEEVPSR
+547 ASIEKVPSR

-570 PTASAHNST
+570 PTAISPNST
-579 SLSASKNTIESTSKS
+579 SLSASKNTIESASKS
-594 ENESNGESKGESL
+594 EN
-607 SASVSESE
+607 E

-631 ILRLRPKEGKESDT
+631 ILRLRPKEGKESKESDT

-701 MHHYRIPVLLLGP
+701 MHHYRIPLLLLGP

-731 YNQILLSDSFKSME
+731 YNQILLSDCFKSME

-767 SDNVVPLSK
+767 SDNVMPLSK

-786 YPFYSD
+786 YPFYHD

-812 IVNDLLTRYPS
+812 IVNDLLTRYPC

-828 LYFSTKDLVSSA
+828 MYFSTKDLVSSA
-840 TLNDTCMA
+840 TLNDACMA
-848 DYSNLGLSQLVL
+848 DYSKLGLSQLVL

-867 GATTELMHYSLNNKI
+867 GATTELMHHSLNNNI
-882 FEIPG
+882 FEPKDT
-887 VEYNYDS
+887 EYTSDS

-916 LLNEALENDLIF
+916 LLNEALDNDLIF
-928 TEIRENLKPFCS
+928 TEIRDNLKPFCS